1 MQATRQRPR
10 LLKDLVKSQRT
21 NLNLTQRD
29 VARAM
34 GMSSVDY
41 IGMVESGIR
50 RLDFERLPAIAQVL
64 HLDLDQITEMTFRE
78 LYGKPDT
85 QWLVDLMYG
94 YDRSLAKKIAHLTT
108 AFQSDVR
115 DVVDLLLA
123 KQAAPVMQKAG

>member
-50 RLDFERLPAIAQVL
+50 RLDFERLPAIAKVL

-85 QWLVDLMYG
+85 
-94 YDRSLAKKIAHLTT
+94 DRKSTRLNSSHLGISYAVFCLKK
-108 AFQSDVR
+108 
-115 DVVDLLLA
+115 
-123 KQAAPVMQKAG
+123 K

>member
-1 MQATRQRPR
+1 MHATKQKPR

-85 QWLVDLMYG
+85 QWLVDLIYG
-94 YDRSLAKKIAHLTT
+94 YDRPLAKKIAQLTL
-108 AFQSDVR
+108 AFQTDVR

-123 KQAAPVMQKAG
+123 KQTTPVMQRAG

>member
-1 MQATRQRPR
+1 MHATRQKPQ
-10 LLKDLVKSQRT
+10 LLKDLVKSQRVS
-21 NLNLTQRD
+21 LDLTQRD

-94 YDRSLAKKIAHLTT
+94 YDRSLAKKIAQLTT